1 MMNMPEHSSASTVP
15 NRYVGTAGRTIA
27 YRSVGSGTPM
37 ILCNRFRG
45 TMDSWDPAFIDAL
58 ASHGIRAITFD
69 YSGLGSSSGTPDY
82 DPEQLAQDAIRLSD
96 ALELDRPVIAGWSL
110 GGIAAQIAL
119 AMAPERFSHAVLI
132 GTTPP
137 GDLVKGAE
145 QLFYDTASRAE
156 YGLEDE
162 VVLFFEPRSAE
173 SVAAARRSAA
183 RLAARTRDR
192 SPAVPIDFAVAYL
205 GNEPR
210 NPAFPSPAVLEF
222 LRTTSIPIL
231 HIGADHD
238 IIFPVENWYALNP
251 QLPTLQL
258 ITYPRSGHGPQS
270 QHPESCEAHIAAFIG
285 RPAA

>member
-1 MMNMPEHSSASTVP
+1 MNMPARPSASTVP
-15 NRYVGTAGRTIA
+15 NQYVQIGERTIA
-27 YRSVGSGTPM
+27 YRSIGSGTPM

-58 ASHGIRAITFD
+58 ASHGVRVIAFD
-69 YSGLGSSSGTPDY
+69 YSGLGSSTGTPDY
-82 DPEQLAQDAIRLSD
+82 NPEHLARDAVDLAD
-96 ALELDRPVIAGWSL
+96 ALELDRPVIGGWSL

-119 AMAPERFSHAVLI
+119 VMAPGSFSRAVLI

-173 SVAAARRSAA
+173 SVAAARRSHT
-183 RLAARTRDR
+183 RLGARTRDR
-192 SPAVPIDFAVAYL
+192 SPPVPVDFAVAHL
-205 GNEPR
+205 GSEPK
-210 NPAFPSPAVLEF
+210 NPVFPSPQVLEF

-238 IIFPVENWYALNP
+238 IIFPVENWYALNQ

-258 ITYPRSGHGPQS
+258 ITYPSSGHGPQS
-270 QHPESCEAHIAAFIG
+270 QHPESCAANIAAFIG
-285 RPAA
+285 RSTT